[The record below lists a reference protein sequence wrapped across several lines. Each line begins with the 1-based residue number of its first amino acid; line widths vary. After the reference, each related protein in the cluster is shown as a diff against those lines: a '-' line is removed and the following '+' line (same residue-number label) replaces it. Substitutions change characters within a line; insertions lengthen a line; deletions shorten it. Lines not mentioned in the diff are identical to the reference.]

1 AQVLDAGRTATFNC
15 SVRGGLSARPAS
27 IGFLK
32 DGEPVAQG
40 GRLSLLPTQSG
51 MDLVV
56 RRVVPADRGM
66 YQCVVTSGEETAQ
79 AAAELALGAIAPELL
94 DGFREQ
100 TLQPGPPLSLACA
113 VSGQPP
119 PRVTWLLDGAEIPP
133 QSSYQL
139 GSFVTPRGDVIAHLN
154 VSSVR
159 VQHGGLY
166 TCLARNILGAVH
178 HAAPI
183 NVYGPPT
190 ARPTLN
196 LTAVAD
202 TDVFLRCPVAGFPVT
217 SVTWQRA
224 GSRLPDSMRQR
235 LFPNGTLVL
244 RGVQGA
250 QDRGLYA
257 CTVTNQQGQLAASAL
272 HLNVMKPPV
281 IVPFSFHSGLE
292 DGNRLQVSCSIMSG
306 DLPISIEWRKDG
318 RPLPADPSVSEQ
330 QHQFASN
337 LLFSD
342 LGARHSGSY
351 TCVAS
356 NAAASAN
363 FTAPLVVRVRP
374 RWLVEPQ
381 DVEVLHQEAAAVHC
395 RASGFPEPTV
405 TWLKAP
411 QQAGPSGPGQ
421 GGPPAAA
428 LAPLPDD
435 QGSTAE
441 YAPLGD
447 PLLTVA
453 ENGSVLV
460 TAAQPSH
467 AGRYMCQARNG
478 IGPGISKVV
487 HLRVKVPAHFHT
499 RSVNVSGA
507 AGQSVVLECSASG
520 DQPLSIVWTTPDGE
534 EPPPSRVLET
544 PTSASSSRHGGGGG
558 LTSQLHL
565 TAERR
570 LAGAYRCTASNKHGS
585 DTTTV
590 FLAVQEAPSAPV
602 GVEVLDAGSRWLL
615 LGWLPDRVGVTHHV
629 IQFRRELP
637 LPPPSPIAEVS
648 SNALDAVVVPGAA
661 AQPWYNVTV
670 TGSEAV
676 GSGSGA
682 SRTAKLTGLEPAVV
696 YAVRLLAA
704 NEVGVGPPSQIVT
717 AQTLQEAPT
726 LPPADVTVEALSP
739 GSLTVRWKSAYGSGG
754 SSTLLGHQVRY
765 RAVSLAGQPSLS
777 ALLLPGPGPASLL
790 PVDADA
796 AVVLDAA
803 PSPWVSRTVRGGGA
817 GAPPRQEVVL
827 EGLESFTRYE
837 VTVRAFNEVGA
848 GPASLPVIATT
859 MEGVPTE
866 PPGSVRCTP
875 LTSQN
880 VRVRWEPPPKVGR
893 RGILDGYKVFFRR
906 KLPPGLTEAW
916 MTPRPEME
924 VKKTMNLETN
934 LFGLAKFSNYTVQVA
949 ALTGAGEGVR
959 SEPVH
964 CSTEEDV
971 PGPPEQVKALAMS
984 SDSILVTW
992 TRPLE
997 PNGNIVRYLVYMKP
1011 SQPDGHSSKD
1021 ARREVSYASGD
1032 RSADLAFEVRRLKES
1047 ERLDFW
1053 VAAYTSVGEGP
1064 PSARVTQ
1071 APESRVPARIASF
1084 SRTAAAGEG
1093 QMLTLGCRAVGVP
1106 APARTW
1112 RGPRGLARTVAA
1124 NGAQGGD
1131 GQAED
1136 SNSRAVVLGD
1146 GSLRLGPLAPQ
1157 DAGNYSCRAANVFG
1171 SDEVLYRVV
1180 VVGPPAAPALALAA
1194 ASDRSLSLAWSGV
1207 ESGGAGAP
1215 VTGYV
1220 LQFKRELGEWQ
1231 ERELDGELSSYSLT
1245 GLRCGTL
1252 YLLALTAVN
1261 SVGRGPRSPVL
1272 QAATKGAPPK
1282 APAAE
1287 EVLSVNSST
1296 ATLFLDAWPVA
1307 GCPVLYFVVDVRPYE
1322 HAGEWT
1328 VVEHHASAQQ
1338 TLAVAGLVAAS
1349 WYELR
1354 VDAHSEAGST
1364 RAQFVFATRTK
1375 AGDAVPLEL
1384 MPALADSPGSLA
1396 LPTPVTL
1403 LVAVVSG
1410 LVCTAAAATCAIIA
1424 FRKRRGDAK
1433 TMDELENQRNHEHH
1447 HHHNHHQHVHH
1458 GLLHHGLH
1466 HQQDLYSPSPV
1477 RKGGVTSSLT
1487 GQKGSD
1493 TSDYE
1498 ICPYATFS
1506 LSNAAPGS
1514 GPGVVVPGAGPGA
1527 GPGSGSGTLT
1537 PSKSLASYSL
1547 QLHTFS
1553 QRDCYAEGPPP
1564 GARRGAHSRSRSK
1577 ASLGAAATPSGPP
1590 GAGGVACRTADGG
1603 DGGATTRPTA
1613 SPPDGLSLGVSRPRS
1628 LVGTP
1633 GPGPGAGGGRYESD
1647 SSSPSDKHHQQMY
1660 GYRPQHAQHAQTP
1673 KRRSSRSH
1681 DNNDSSAESTDE
1693 LGHRSRRD
1701 VQGASCRSLPRR
1713 PGTGGSGSPRSRPR
1727 QHAKQSISKSRWGG
1741 GGGLDGSPQPS
1752 GSGSGGSDAGVELL
1766 ADVGQG
1772 HEDGDNLSRS
1782 QLDAQER
1789 ELSSLIKRRPI

>member
-1 AQVLDAGRTATFNC
+1 MW
-15 SVRGGLSARPAS
+15 P
-27 IGFLK
+27 
-32 DGEPVAQG
+32 
-40 GRLSLLPTQSG
+40 
-51 MDLVV
+51 
-56 RRVVPADRGM
+56 
-66 YQCVVTSGEETAQ
+66 
-79 AAAELALGAIAPELL
+79 
-94 DGFREQ
+94 
-100 TLQPGPPLSLACA
+100 
-113 VSGQPP
+113 
-119 PRVTWLLDGAEIPP
+119 
-133 QSSYQL
+133 
-139 GSFVTPRGDVIAHLN
+139 
-154 VSSVR
+154 
-159 VQHGGLY
+159 
-166 TCLARNILGAVH
+166 H
-178 HAAPI
+178 HTT
-183 NVYGPPT
+183 GPPT

-224 GSRLPDSMRQR
+224 GSRLPDTLRQR
-235 LFPNGTLVL
+235 LFPNGTLLL

-306 DLPISIEWRKDG
+306 DLPIAIEWRKDG

-381 DVEVLHQEAAAVHC
+381 DVEVLHQESAAVHC

-411 QQAGPSGPGQ
+411 EQVGPGS
-421 GGPPAAA
+421 GSGPPAAA
-428 LAPLPDD
+428 LAPVPDE
-435 QGSTAE
+435 GSAAE

-447 PLLTVA
+447 PLLAVA

-460 TAAQPSH
+460 AAAQPSH

-499 RSVNVSGA
+499 RAVNVSGA
-507 AGQSVVLECSASG
+507 AGQSVVLECAASG

-534 EPPPSRVLET
+534 EPSPNRVLET
-544 PTSASSSRHGGGGG
+544 PTLSPSSRRPG
-558 LTSQLHL
+558 LSSQLHL

-570 LAGAYRCTASNKHGS
+570 LAGAYRCTATNKHGS

-602 GVEVLDAGSRWLL
+602 GVEVLEAGSRWLT
-615 LGWLPDRVGVTHHV
+615 LGWVPDRAGATHHV

-637 LPPPSPIAEVS
+637 PTPRVLSPSAGGPEIG
-648 SNALDAVVVPGAA
+648 DASPPGAA
-661 AQPWYNVTV
+661 GQQWYNVTV
-670 TGSEAV
+670 
-676 GSGSGA
+676 SGA
-682 SRTAKLTGLEPAVV
+682 GAGAGRPAKLTGLEPATV

-704 NEVGVGPPSQIVT
+704 NEVGVGPPSDTVT
-717 AQTLQEAPT
+717 AQTLQEAPNM
-726 LPPADVTVEALSP
+726 PPADVSVEPLSP
-739 GSLTVRWKSAYGSGG
+739 GSLTVRWKSVY
-754 SSTLLGHQVRY
+754 SSPSSSALLGYQVRY

-777 ALLLPGPGPASLL
+777 ALLLPASSLPA
-790 PVDADA
+790 D
-796 AVVLDAA
+796 LDAA
-803 PSPWVSRTVRGGGA
+803 ALDAPAAPWVSRTVRGGG
-817 GAPPRQEVVL
+817 GAPRQELVL

-837 VTVRAFNEVGA
+837 VTVRAFNEVGS

-880 VRVRWEPPPKVGR
+880 VRVRWEPPPKAGR
-893 RGILDGYKVFFRR
+893 RGVLDGYKVFFRR
-906 KLPPGLTEAW
+906 KPPTGLSVAW

-997 PNGNIVRYLVYMKP
+997 SNGNIVRYLVYMKP
-1011 SQPDGHSSKD
+1011 YQPDGHSSKD

-1032 RSADLAFEVRRLKES
+1032 RGAELAYEVRRLQES
-1047 ERLDFW
+1047 ERLEFW

-1064 PSARVTQ
+1064 PSARVSQ
-1071 APESRVPARIASF
+1071 APVSRVPARIASF

-1093 QMLTLGCRAVGVP
+1093 QMLTLACRAVGVP

-1124 NGAQGGD
+1124 NGGQGD

-1136 SNSRAVVLGD
+1136 NNNRAVLLGD
-1146 GSLRLGPLAPQ
+1146 GSLRLGPLSHQ
-1157 DAGNYSCRAANVFG
+1157 DAGNYSCRAVNVFG
-1171 SDEVLYRVV
+1171 NDEVQYRVV
-1180 VVGPPAAPALALAA
+1180 VVGPPAAPALTLAATSDRTLTLTWA
-1194 ASDRSLSLAWSGV
+1194 ASDPG
-1207 ESGGAGAP
+1207 GAP

-1220 LQFKRELGEWQ
+1220 LHFKRELGEWQ
-1231 ERELDGELSSYSLT
+1231 ERELDGELSSYTLT
-1245 GLRCGTL
+1245 GLRCGSL
-1252 YLLALTAVN
+1252 YLLTLTAVN
-1261 SVGRGPRSPVL
+1261 SVGRGARSAVL
-1272 QAATKGAPPK
+1272 QAATRGAPPK

-1328 VVEHHASAQQ
+1328 VVDHHALAQQ
-1338 TLAVAGLVAAS
+1338 TLAVAGLAPAS

-1364 RAQFVFATRTK
+1364 RGQFVFATRTK
-1375 AGDAVPLEL
+1375 TGDAVPLEL
-1384 MPALADSPGSLA
+1384 MPALPDSPGSLA

-1433 TMDELENQRNHEHH
+1433 TLDELQNQRNLEHH
-1447 HHHNHHQHVHH
+1447 HHHVHH
-1458 GLLHHGLH
+1458 GHQGLH

-1506 LSNAAPGS
+1506 LSNAT
-1514 GPGVVVPGAGPGA
+1514 PGAGPVAGA
-1527 GPGSGSGTLT
+1527 GTLT

-1564 GARRGAHSRSRSK
+1564 SARRNAHSRSRSK
-1577 ASLGAAATPSGPP
+1577 SSLGAVSGAA
-1590 GAGGVACRTADGG
+1590 VAARAVDGG
-1603 DGGATTRPTA
+1603 DGAAPTRPTA
-1613 SPPDGLSLGVSRPRS
+1613 SPPDGLSLEISCISSQQTLPMSLAMRRKAASPTHGRGVSRPRS

-1633 GPGPGAGGGRYESD
+1633 GPPAGCGGRYESD

-1660 GYRPQHAQHAQTP
+1660 GYRPQHGPLHAQTP

-1681 DNNDSSAESTDE
+1681 DNGADSSAESTDE
-1693 LGHRSRRD
+1693 LGHRSRREAQ
-1701 VQGASCRSLPRR
+1701 VASCRSLPRR
-1713 PGTGGSGSPRSRPR
+1713 SSGSPRSRSRSR
-1727 QHAKQSISKSRWGG
+1727 QQQQPLSKPRWGT
-1741 GGGLDGSPQPS
+1741 LDGSPQPS
-1752 GSGSGGSDAGVELL
+1752 GSGSGSDAGIDPNNGDPV
-1766 ADVGQG
+1766 AVGQV
-1772 HEDGDNLSRS
+1772 HEDGDNPSRS

-1789 ELSSLIKRRPI
+1789 ELSSLIKRYRYDRQREKDYTIHV